1 MAIPDINAEFRKDN
15 RMIITDNQLTQQLL
29 SNK

>member
-1 MAIPDINAEFRKDN
+1 MALPKINAEFRKDN